1 MKIGGQTTFTHRRHL
16 DDRRKWPNAGLLG
29 FAESTLMHLATRD
42 FLMLLDTQPAFA
54 RMLILIQGQRIRELL
69 TWVEALTKL
78 SAEGRLAE
86 RLLLFPQREA
96 SRWRAG

>member
-1 MKIGGQTTFTHRRHL
+1 
-16 DDRRKWPNAGLLG
+16 
-29 FAESTLMHLATRD
+29 
-42 FLMLLDTQPAFA
+42 
-54 RMLILIQGQRIRELL
+54 MLILIQGQRIRELL